1 MKKQENDVH
10 AFKVQIN
17 LRICFPESAYV
28 SFLIFYVVCVLIKLK
43 GLAVC
48 MGINKILHIN
58 ADIFHLFFCNRIA
71 IWNPVNN
78 AV

>member
-28 SFLIFYVVCVLIKLK
+28 SSLIFYVVCVLIKL
-43 GLAVC
+43 
-48 MGINKILHIN
+48 NK
-58 ADIFHLFFCNRIA
+58 
-71 IWNPVNN
+71 
-78 AV
+78 